1 MYKPASTYRIQF
13 NKDFNFKKF
22 RGIIPYL
29 KSLGVDT
36 IYASPIFAAIPGS
49 THGYDTVNPLM
60 INPEIGTEEELL
72 EISNMLKEAS
82 IGWLQDIVPNHM
94 AFHPNNEWLM
104 DVLKHG
110 KKSLYASYF
119 DLDLEQGKLMV
130 PFLDGSLEDA
140 LRHNKITITKTEAG
154 YFLNDGAAEWPINDE
169 SISLISNKKLTE
181 INKNKNLLNAVI
193 DKQHYRLCDWQETNI
208 KINYRRF
215 FTVNALICLNIQ
227 HKEVFDAY
235 HRYIFELVR
244 KGIFNGLR
252 IDHIDGLY
260 DPKKYL
266 DQLNAELSNE
276 VYVVVEKILARNE
289 KLEKDWNCAGTT
301 GYDFLAMSN
310 NLFTNTAAKK
320 LFDKLY
326 GNITGKE
333 HNPETLITE
342 KKRHILQAYMQG
354 ELDNLFNDFLK
365 LDLAQGEEFEDE
377 AMKNAIAEMLISMPV
392 YRYYNYDFPADEN
405 VTGDIKALFEQ
416 PLNGNHLSIEE
427 KLLKDIF
434 LKFTLE
440 GDEEYNKKVS
450 LFYQRCMQ
458 FTGPLMAKGV
468 EDTLM
473 FTFNRFTGHNEVGDA
488 PEAFGLS
495 VKDFHRKMALRQGNS
510 PFAMNASAT
519 HDTKKGEDVRARL
532 NVLTDIPAKWAKV
545 IRKITNIVQ
554 KDMIAD
560 FSGIHQN
567 DLYFILQHI
576 IGVLP
581 FAKEEDQD
589 LEVRLNAFIEKAL
602 REAKKRSEWAAPN
615 ADYEQ
620 LLKDFIKVCL
630 DENNRLGRKI
640 RNWVNSIADAAILN
654 SLSQLVLKFT
664 TPGIPDV
671 YQGTELWD
679 LSLVDPD
686 NRRPVDYELRNKLLI
701 NIAKQADFTSLWAE
715 RYNGKIK
722 LYLSSI
728 LFKLRK
734 SHAILFDKGSYIPL
748 KVSGKYADNIIAY
761 ARNFDDKW
769 IIIALP
775 LGLEGLKIKDTKPD
789 WKNTQI
795 HLPENA
801 PSGIVDLISEK
812 PLYPDVLN
820 KGILINQIFAE
831 LNIAVLEAVK
841 NPSERSAGLLMHI
854 SSLPSSF
861 GIGDLGKEA
870 YQFVDF
876 LSKSKQQYW
885 QILPLNPTKAEN
897 GHSPY
902 SSNSAHAG
910 NPLLISLEFLAD
922 LGLLNDTELKRCVI
936 PNTRSIDF
944 TQVSEVK
951 QSAIKK
957 AYLKFIT
964 LKEVSLTRNFET
976 FITEEQNWLNNFAVY
991 TAIKAHHQHA
1001 EWYHWPQQFK
1011 FRDKNTLERFQKEN
1025 EKEILEIKWQQFIFY
1040 MQWESLKAYANQKHI
1055 KIIGDLPF
1063 YLDYDSVE
1071 VWSQPQYFKLND
1083 DLSLDKVAGV
1093 PPDYFNEK
1101 GQLWGMPIFNWT
1113 TLKADGFDWWIERL
1127 KWNLKCFDVV
1137 RLDHFLAFSA
1147 YWQVEAGAIDATS
1160 GAWQKGPGISFFEKL
1175 QQAMGK
1181 LPFISED
1188 LGERSSASDAL
1199 KLKLELPGMSVL
1211 QFGFGEDLRG
1221 SVHIPFNINSN
1232 SVVYSGTHDNNT
1244 VLGWFLE
1251 DALPKEKKRLE
1262 QFAGRKINR
1271 KNINDIIFRMAYAST
1286 AKLVILPVQDLL
1298 ELDGDARM
1306 NVPGTSSGNWT
1317 WRLNQDQITKKVQKK
1332 LASSVMLYGRL
1343 Y

>member
-1 MYKPASTYRIQF
+1 
-13 NKDFNFKKF
+13 
-22 RGIIPYL
+22 
-29 KSLGVDT
+29 
-36 IYASPIFAAIPGS
+36 
-49 THGYDTVNPLM
+49 
-60 INPEIGTEEELL
+60 
-72 EISNMLKEAS
+72 
-82 IGWLQDIVPNHM
+82 
-94 AFHPNNEWLM
+94 
-104 DVLKHG
+104 
-110 KKSLYASYF
+110 
-119 DLDLEQGKLMV
+119 
-130 PFLDGSLEDA
+130 
-140 LRHNKITITKTEAG
+140 
-154 YFLNDGAAEWPINDE
+154 
-169 SISLISNKKLTE
+169 
-181 INKNKNLLNAVI
+181 
-193 DKQHYRLCDWQETNI
+193 
-208 KINYRRF
+208 
-215 FTVNALICLNIQ
+215 
-227 HKEVFDAY
+227 
-235 HRYIFELVR
+235 
-244 KGIFNGLR
+244 
-252 IDHIDGLY
+252 
-260 DPKKYL
+260 
-266 DQLNAELSNE
+266 
-276 VYVVVEKILARNE
+276 VVEKILARNE

-301 GYDFLAMSN
+301 GYDFLAISN

-320 LFDKLY
+320 PFDKLY
-326 GNITGKE
+326 GSITGKQ
-333 HNPETLITE
+333 HNPKTLITE
-342 KKRHILQAYMQG
+342 KKSHILQAYMQG
-354 ELDNLFNDFLK
+354 ELDNLFNYFLK
-365 LDLAQGEEFEDE
+365 LDLARGEEFEDG
-377 AMKNAIAEMLISMPV
+377 AMKNAIAEMLISMSV

-405 VTGDIKALFEQ
+405 VIADIKALFEL
-416 PLNGNHLSIEE
+416 PLNGNHLSIEG
-427 KLLKDIF
+427 KLLEDIF
-434 LKFTLE
+434 SKFTLE

-495 VKDFHRKMALRQGNS
+495 IKDFHIKMAVRQENS

-532 NVLTDIPAKWAKV
+532 NVLTDIPTKWAKV

-554 KDMIAD
+554 KEMIAD

-581 FAKEEDQD
+581 FAKEDAED
-589 LEVRLNAFIEKAL
+589 LEFRLNAFIEKAL

-640 RNWVNSIADAAILN
+640 RKWVNSIADAAILN

-686 NRRPVDYELRNKLLI
+686 NRRPVDYKLRNKWLN
-701 NIAKQADFTSLWAE
+701 NIAKQADITSLWAE

-734 SHAILFDKGSYIPL
+734 SHAILFERGSYIPL

-761 ARNFDDKW
+761 ARNLEDKW
-769 IIIALP
+769 IIVALP
-775 LGLEGLKIKDTKPD
+775 LGFKAVKNSNSKVEWNDTR
-789 WKNTQI
+789 I
-795 HLPENA
+795 HLPKHA

-812 PLYPDVLN
+812 PVYPDVLTE
-820 KGILINQIFAE
+820 GILINQIFAE

-861 GIGDLGKEA
+861 GIGDLGKDA

-910 NPLLISLEFLAD
+910 NPLLISLEFLVD
-922 LGLLNDTELKRCVI
+922 LGLLNDTELKNCVI
-936 PNTRSIDF
+936 RNDGRVDF
-944 TQVSEVK
+944 SQVSRVK
-951 QSAIKK
+951 KSAIKQ
-957 AYLKFIT
+957 AYLKFIA
-964 LKEVSLTRNFET
+964 LNELPLRKDFET
-976 FITEEQNWLNNFAVY
+976 FIVKEQSWLNNFALY

-1001 EWYHWPQQFK
+1001 EWYHWPRQFK
-1011 FRDKNTLERFQKEN
+1011 FRDKKTLEKFQKEN

-1040 MQWESLKAYANQKHI
+1040 RQWESLKAYANQKHI

-1071 VWSQPQYFKLND
+1071 VWSQPQYFKLNE

-1093 PPDYFNEK
+1093 PPDYFNEE
-1101 GQLWGMPIFNWT
+1101 GQLWGMPVFNWE
-1113 TLKADGFDWWIERL
+1113 TLKADGFKWWIERL
-1127 KWNLKCFDVV
+1127 KWNLRCFDIV

-1147 YWQVEAGAIDATS
+1147 YWQVEAGSTDATS
-1160 GAWQKGPGISFFEKL
+1160 GVWQKGPGAIFFEKL
-1175 QQAMGK
+1175 QQKLGK
-1181 LPFISED
+1181 LPFIAED
-1188 LGERSSASDAL
+1188 LGERSSDSDAL
-1199 KLKLELPGMSVL
+1199 KLKFRLPGMSVL

-1251 DALPKEKKRLE
+1251 DASPKEKKRLE
-1262 QFAGRKINR
+1262 QFAGRKIKR

-1306 NVPGTSSGNWT
+1306 NIPGTSEGNWT
-1317 WRLNQDQITKKVQKK
+1317 WRLKHEQITKKLQKK
-1332 LASSVMLYGRL
+1332 IASKVRIYGRL

>member
-13 NKDFNFKKF
+13 NKDFNFKKL

-29 KSLGVDT
+29 KNLGIDT

-49 THGYDTVNPLM
+49 THGYDTVNPL
-60 INPEIGTEEELL
+60 IVNPEIGTEEELL
-72 EISNMLKEAS
+72 EISGLLNEAS

-94 AFHPNNEWLM
+94 AFHPDNGWLM
-104 DVLKHG
+104 DVLKNG
-110 KKSLYASYF
+110 EKSPYVSYF

-140 LRHNKITITKTEAG
+140 MSDNKIKVTKTKTD
-154 YFLNDGAAEWPINDE
+154 YFLNDGAAEWPINE
-169 SISLISNKKLTE
+169 QGLSLISGRKLTE
-181 INKNKNLLNAVI
+181 INKNKDLLSRII
-193 DKQHYRLCDWQETNI
+193 DRQHYRLCDWQETNS

-260 DPKKYL
+260 NPKKYL
-266 DQLNAELSNE
+266 DQLKAELGE
-276 VYVVVEKILARNE
+276 QVYVVVEKILAIDE
-289 KLEKDWNCAGTT
+289 KLEKNWNCAGTT

-310 NLFTNTAAKK
+310 NLFTNIIAKK
-320 LFDKLY
+320 PFDKLY
-326 GNITGKE
+326 GKITGKE
-333 HNPETLITE
+333 QNAKALITE
-342 KKRHILQAYMQG
+342 KKRHILSKYMQG
-354 ELDNLFNDFLK
+354 ELDNLLSCFLK
-365 LDLAQGEEFEDE
+365 LDLAQGEEFEGD
-377 AMKNAIAEMLISMPV
+377 AMKDAIASMLISMPV
-392 YRYYNYDFPADEN
+392 YRYYDYDFPADEN
-405 VTGDIKALFEQ
+405 VVAVIKKLFELPIYGAQ
-416 PLNGNHLSIEE
+416 FPKEQR
-427 KLLKDIF
+427 LLQEIF
-434 LKFTLE
+434 LKFTLK
-440 GDEEYNKKVS
+440 GDEVYNKNVS

-458 FTGPLMAKGV
+458 FSGPLMAKGV

-495 VKDFHRKMALRQGNS
+495 VKEFHSKMAERNENCPL
-510 PFAMNASAT
+510 AMNASAT

-532 NVLTDIPAKWAKV
+532 NVLTDIPAKWTRFV
-545 IRKITNIVQ
+545 EKITQIVQ
-554 KDMIAD
+554 EEMIAD

-576 IGVLP
+576 IGILP
-581 FAKEEDQD
+581 FAKEDDKD
-589 LEVRLNAFIEKAL
+589 LELRLDAFIEKAL
-602 REAKKRSEWAAPN
+602 REAKKRSDWATPD

-620 LLKDFIKVCL
+620 LLKDFITVCL
-630 DENNRLGRKI
+630 DEKNRLGRKI
-640 RNWVNSIADAAILN
+640 RKWVNGIADAAILN

-686 NRRPVDYELRNKLLI
+686 NRRAVDYKLRIKWLNSMAKPVDI
-701 NIAKQADFTSLWAE
+701 TSLWAE

-722 LYLSSI
+722 LHLSSV

-734 SHAILFDKGSYIPL
+734 SHAALFNNGSYIPL
-748 KVSGKYADNIIAY
+748 KVSGRYADNIIAY
-761 ARNFDDKW
+761 ARNFEDKW
-769 IIIALP
+769 IIVALP
-775 LGLEGLKIKDTKPD
+775 LGLKGIKDSGSKVE
-789 WKNTQI
+789 WKNTRI
-795 HLPENA
+795 HLPEHA

-812 PLYPDVLN
+812 PVYPDVLN
-820 KGILINQIFAE
+820 KGILISQIFTE

-841 NPSERSAGLLMHI
+841 NPGKRSAGLLMHI
-854 SSLPSSF
+854 SSLPSSY

-870 YQFVDF
+870 YRFVDF
-876 LSKSKQQYW
+876 LTKSKQQYW

-910 NPLLISLEFLAD
+910 NPLLISLESLAD
-922 LGLLNDTELKRCVI
+922 LGLLNIIELKSHII
-936 PNTRSIDF
+936 PNDGRVDF
-944 TQVSEVK
+944 SQVSQAK
-951 QSAIKK
+951 QSAIKQ
-957 AYLKFIT
+957 AYLKFIAI
-964 LKEVSLTRNFET
+964 KELPLRKDFET
-976 FITEEQNWLNNFAVY
+976 FIVEEQSWLDNFALY

-1001 EWYHWPQQFK
+1001 EWYRWPQQFK
-1011 FRDKNTLERFQKEN
+1011 FRDKKTLEKFQKEN
-1025 EKEILEIKWQQFIFY
+1025 EKELLEIKWQQFIFY
-1040 MQWESLKAYANQKHI
+1040 RQWESLKSYANQKHI

-1093 PPDYFNEK
+1093 PPDYFNEE
-1101 GQLWGMPIFNWT
+1101 GQLWGMPVFNWA
-1113 TLKADGFDWWIERL
+1113 TLKADGFKWWIERL
-1127 KWNLKCFDVV
+1127 KWNLRCFDVV

-1147 YWQVEAGAIDATS
+1147 YWQVDAGSINATS
-1160 GAWQKGPGISFFEKL
+1160 GAWQKGPGATFFEKL
-1175 QQAMGK
+1175 QQELGK
-1181 LPFISED
+1181 LPFIAED
-1188 LGERSSASDAL
+1188 LGERSSDSDAL
-1199 KLKLELPGMSVL
+1199 KLKFKLPGMSVL
-1211 QFGFGEDLRG
+1211 QFGFGEDLNG
-1221 SVHIPFNINSN
+1221 SVHIPFNIDSN

-1251 DALPKEKKRLE
+1251 DASPTEKKRLKK
-1262 QFAGRKINR
+1262 FTGRKINWE
-1271 KNINDIIFRMAYAST
+1271 NVNDIILRMAYASS
-1286 AKLVILPVQDLL
+1286 AKLVVLPVQDLL
-1298 ELDGDARM
+1298 ELDGHARM
-1306 NVPGTSSGNWT
+1306 NVPGTSHGNWT
-1317 WRLNQDQITKKVQKK
+1317 WRLTEGQLNKKVQRK
-1332 LASSVMLYGRL
+1332 LELGVRLYGRL